1 MFGGSLFFWTHCTI
15 AVESG
20 LTLAVDEVWW
30 ELEAGVA
37 AAGVAAV
44 AVDAT
49 LLTTSIPLGT
59 LVHICS
65 RARITETHTCTVLL
79 HAVITST
86 MIDSS
91 LAVRTDVEPGNSAQ
105 LIHVSDRAGAVLGQ
119 NIGGL
124 VPPLL
129 SLCYFNVRS
138 KADTSQLNLPHGTDN
153 LKSVKTE
160 KKIKSKKTDMLRSN
174 SKQSGKSI

>member
-1 MFGGSLFFWTHCTI
+1 MKFGDNSSNTTACLILFNMGHVCMHLSVQNVWGSLFFWTHCTI

-105 LIHVSDRAGAVLGQ
+105 FIHVSDWAGAVLGR
-119 NIGGL
+119 NIGGAGPSSSL
-124 VPPLL
+124 PLL
-129 SLCYFNVRS
+129 F
-138 KADTSQLNLPHGTDN
+138 
-153 LKSVKTE
+153 
-160 KKIKSKKTDMLRSN
+160 
-174 SKQSGKSI
+174 